1 MAITNATRLSD
12 FAAGIGT
19 EGAILQIDNVNQRI
33 GIGTQL
39 PNQMLTVAGNVSATS
54 FVGDGSLLEGIKSAG
69 LGTAISDV
77 DGSAGAVVYYTDD
90 LLTVTETTT
99 VNPPASASA
108 AYTQYRD
115 VKLEDNAD
123 LIIETGDDFIPDV
136 LGLGPDESDPNAAG
150 NGVFDEVYAG
160 VIKNKNGLGAP
171 AFANGLTS
179 VGIGTFSSDVSIGG
193 TLSVTGNVS
202 VGGTLTYEDVKNVD
216 SVGLITAR
224 TGIKVTAGN
233 IDISSGN
240 VNILADNKY
249 LKIGAGADLQF
260 VHTGGETFITNST
273 GSLTHR
279 SDIHKWENYAGGSEY
294 LRLGSSGQLGIA
306 GANYG
311 TAGQVFTSGGA
322 SAAPQWTS
330 PAGGAWE
337 VVSTKVL
344 TGSDTYLDFNNW
356 SNAYQK
362 YQLVFNDVYYGHTNF
377 RIWLRIYKDA
387 TSGNTGT
394 LKTASNGYISNS
406 SSMTLTTSGISAAW
420 SGWIDYH
427 KLGNNHQGEKW
438 DGTYTF
444 YMGQPTSTPSGN
456 NECTWIGQ
464 SIRERDISPTD
475 AGAYVADQS
484 QYLTGIRL
492 YFIEN
497 SSDACSPTA
506 GRFTLYRM
514 KYS

>member
-1 MAITNATRLSD
+1 MSRIRADRVTNRE
-12 FAAGIGT
+12 GT
-19 EGAILQIDNVNQRI
+19 
-33 GIGTQL
+33 
-39 PNQMLTVAGNVSATS
+39 
-54 FVGDGSLLEGIKSAG
+54 
-69 LGTAISDV
+69 
-77 DGSAGAVVYYTDD
+77 
-90 LLTVTETTT
+90 
-99 VNPPASASA
+99 
-108 AYTQYRD
+108 
-115 VKLEDNAD
+115 
-123 LIIETGDDFIPDV
+123 
-136 LGLGPDESDPNAAG
+136 
-150 NGVFDEVYAG
+150 
-160 VIKNKNGLGAP
+160 GAP
-171 AFANGLTS
+171 LFPNGIRVVGLTS
-179 VGIGTFSSDVSIGG
+179 LSNVVAGVTTFTSDVSIGG
-193 TLSVTGNVS
+193 TL
-202 VGGTLTYEDVKNVD
+202 TYEDVTNVD
-216 SVGLITAR
+216 SVGVVTAR
-224 TGIKVTAGN
+224 SGVDITSGGLDVTAGN